1 MMIPMFIGRSKI
13 GKTKLRLNIILLI
26 TVDPIHSQIWRIVY
40 LFSDSSD
47 TSIPKP
53 SENAS
58 AKAIIN
64 IPVKII
70 PFELV
75 LLDKPINRPS
85 VVIIPE
91 VVP

>member
-1 MMIPMFIGRSKI
+1 M
-13 GKTKLRLNIILLI
+13 
-26 TVDPIHSQIWRIVY
+26 
-40 LFSDSSD
+40 FSDSSD

-85 VVIIPE
+85 VVIISE